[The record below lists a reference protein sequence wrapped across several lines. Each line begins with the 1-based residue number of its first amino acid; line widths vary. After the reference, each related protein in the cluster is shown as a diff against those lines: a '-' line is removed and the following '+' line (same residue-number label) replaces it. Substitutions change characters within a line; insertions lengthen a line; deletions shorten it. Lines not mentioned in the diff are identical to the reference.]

1 MKKSFEFFVARRYLT
16 ARGKDTFLS
25 IITLISIGGVAV
37 GVMALV
43 VVISV
48 MNGFEIDLREK
59 ILGTTAHI
67 TFLHIGREGIDDYPA
82 AAAKVEKVEGVEAV
96 APFVFVEGILSSKH
110 DSIGAVIRG
119 VDMASHRKISTIED
133 KIVEGTMNFDVAR
146 KSELEP
152 KLGGYVPPRY
162 GIVLGVELARNLG
175 VDLNDTVTLISSQVI
190 WNPLAPVPPRL
201 RNFRVVGIFDVGMFE
216 FDSHLAYID
225 LKTAQEFLGIPGK
238 VNGLEIR
245 VDDVFEAPAVSA
257 RINDAVGLPYFARD
271 WTVTH
276 EQLWAMLA
284 LEKHTMFVIL
294 TLIILVAAFNILA
307 TLIMIVIE
315 KTREIGIM
323 KAMGA
328 TNGAVVRIF
337 ILKGFIIGTLGT
349 ALGLAAG
356 LGLCH
361 ILKKYQFV
369 QLPAEVYALRTLPV
383 VVQSW
388 DVLFICLVALAIS
401 VAATIYPAWRA
412 ARLEPVEAIQ
422 HE

>member
-1 MKKSFEFFVARRYLT
+1 MKKSFELFVARRYLT
-16 ARGKDTFLS
+16 AKGKDTFLS
-25 IITLISIGGVAV
+25 VITLISIGGVTL
-37 GVMALV
+37 GVTALV

-67 TFLHIGREGIDDYPA
+67 TVLHVGREGITDYPEVA
-82 AAAKVEKVEGVEAV
+82 AEVERVEGVEAV

-119 VDMASHRKISTIED
+119 VDMASHREISTIED
-133 KIVEGTMNFDVAR
+133 KIVEGTMDFDVAK
-146 KSELEP
+146 KSTLEP
-152 KLGGYVPPRY
+152 ELGGYVPPDD

-175 VDLNDTVTLISSQVI
+175 VDLNDTVTLISPQVI
-190 WNPLAPVPPRL
+190 WNPLAPVPPKMK
-201 RNFRVVGIFDVGMFE
+201 NFRVVGIFDVGMFE
-216 FDSHLAYID
+216 FDSSLAYID
-225 LKTAQEFLGIPGK
+225 LKTAQEFLAIPRK
-238 VNGLEIR
+238 VNGLEVR
-245 VDDVFEAPAVSA
+245 VADVFDAPAVSA
-257 RINDAVGLPYFARD
+257 RINDALGLPYFARD

-276 EQLWAMLA
+276 EQLWTMLA

-294 TLIILVAAFNILA
+294 TLIILVAAFNVLS

-315 KTREIGIM
+315 KTPEIGIL

-337 ILKGFIIGTLGT
+337 VLKGLIIGTVGT
-349 ALGLAAG
+349 ALGVVAG
-356 LGLCH
+356 LGLCR
-361 ILKKYQFV
+361 ILERYQFV
-369 QLPAEVYALRTLPV
+369 KLPAEVYALRTLPV
-383 VVQSW
+383 VVQPL
-388 DVLFICLVALAIS
+388 DVLFICVVALAIS

>member
-1 MKKSFEFFVARRYLT
+1 MKKSFELFVARRYLT
-16 ARGKDTFLS
+16 AKGKDTFLS
-25 IITLISIGGVAV
+25 VITLISIGGVV
-37 GVMALV
+37 LGVMALV

-67 TFLHIGREGIDDYPA
+67 TVLHVGREGINNYPA
-82 AAAKVEKVEGVEAV
+82 VAAKVENVEGVEAA
-96 APFVFVEGILSSKH
+96 APFVFVEGILSSKR

-119 VDMASHRKISTIED
+119 VDMASHREISTIED
-133 KIVEGTMNFDVAR
+133 KIVEGTMDFDVAK
-146 KSELEP
+146 KSPLEA
-152 KLGGYVPPRY
+152 KLGGYVPPED

-175 VDLNDTVTLISSQVI
+175 VDLNDTVTLISPQVI
-190 WNPLAPVPPRL
+190 WNPLAPVPPKMK
-201 RNFRVVGIFDVGMFE
+201 NFRVVGIFDVGMYE
-216 FDSHLAYID
+216 FDSSLAYID
-225 LKTAQEFLGIPGK
+225 LETAQEFLAIPHK
-238 VNGLEIR
+238 VNGLEVR
-245 VDDVFEAPAVSA
+245 VADVFDAPAVSA

-276 EQLWAMLA
+276 EQLWTMLA

-294 TLIILVAAFNILA
+294 TLIILVAAFNILS

-315 KTREIGIM
+315 KTGEIGIL

-328 TNGAVVRIF
+328 TNGAIVRIF
-337 ILKGFIIGTLGT
+337 LLNGLIIGTVGT
-349 ALGLAAG
+349 ALGLVAG
-356 LGLCH
+356 LGLCRV
-361 ILKKYQFV
+361 LQKYQFV
-369 QLPAEVYALRTLPV
+369 ELPAEVYALRTLPV
-383 VVQSW
+383 VVQPL
-388 DVLFICLVALAIS
+388 DIALICVMALAVS

>member
-1 MKKSFEFFVARRYLT
+1 MKKSFELFVARRYLT

-25 IITLISIGGVAV
+25 VITLISIGGVAV

-43 VVISV
+43 VVLSV

-67 TFLHIGREGIDDYPA
+67 TVLHIGREGITDYGAVA
-82 AAAKVEKVEGVEAV
+82 AEVERLEGVEAV
-96 APFVFVEGILSSKH
+96 APFVYVEGILSSKH

-119 VDMASHRKISTIED
+119 VDMESHRKISTIED
-133 KIVEGTMNFDVAR
+133 KIVDGTMDFDAA
-146 KSELEP
+146 KNSGLEP
-152 KLGGYVPPRY
+152 KFGGYVPPRD

-175 VDLNDTVTLISSQVI
+175 VDLNDTVTLISPQVI
-190 WNPLAPVPPRL
+190 WNPLAPVPPKMK
-201 RNFRVVGIFDVGMFE
+201 NFRVVGIFDVGMFE
-216 FDSHLAYID
+216 FDSSLAYID

-238 VNGLEIR
+238 VNGLE
-245 VDDVFEAPAVSA
+245 VNVADVFAAPEVSA
-257 RINDAVGLPYFARD
+257 RINEAVGLPYFARD

-276 EQLWAMLA
+276 EQLWTMLA
-284 LEKHTMFVIL
+284 LERHTMFIIL
-294 TLIILVAAFNILA
+294 SLIVLVAAFNILS

-315 KTREIGIM
+315 KTGEIGIM

-337 ILKGFIIGTLGT
+337 VLKGLIIGAVGT
-349 ALGLAAG
+349 TLGLAAG
-356 LGLCH
+356 LGLCA
-361 ILKKYQFV
+361 ILKKYQFIK
-369 QLPAEVYALRTLPV
+369 LPAEVYAMRALPV
-383 VVQSW
+383 VVQPT
-388 DVLFICLVALAIS
+388 DVVVICLVALAIS

>member
-1 MKKSFEFFVARRYLT
+1 MKKSFELFVARRYLT
-16 ARGKDTFLS
+16 AKGKDTFLS
-25 IITLISIGGVAV
+25 VITLISIGGVTL
-37 GVMALV
+37 GVTALV

-67 TFLHIGREGIDDYPA
+67 TVLHVGREGITDYPEVA
-82 AAAKVEKVEGVEAV
+82 AEVERVEGVEAV

-119 VDMASHRKISTIED
+119 VDMASHREISTIED
-133 KIVEGTMNFDVAR
+133 KIVEGTMDFDVAK
-146 KSELEP
+146 KSTLEP
-152 KLGGYVPPRY
+152 GLGGYVPPDD

-175 VDLNDTVTLISSQVI
+175 VDLNDTVTLISPQVI
-190 WNPLAPVPPRL
+190 WNPLAPVPPKMK
-201 RNFRVVGIFDVGMFE
+201 NFRVVGIFDVGMFE
-216 FDSHLAYID
+216 FDSSLAYID
-225 LKTAQEFLGIPGK
+225 LKTAQEFLAIPHK
-238 VNGLEIR
+238 VNGLEVR
-245 VDDVFEAPAVSA
+245 VADVFDAPLVSA

-271 WTVTH
+271 WTITH
-276 EQLWAMLA
+276 EQLWTMLA

-294 TLIILVAAFNILA
+294 TLIILVAAFNILS

-315 KTREIGIM
+315 KTAEIGIM

-337 ILKGFIIGTLGT
+337 VLEGLIIGTVGT
-349 ALGLAAG
+349 ALGVVAG
-356 LGLCH
+356 LGLCRV
-361 ILKKYQFV
+361 LERYQFV
-369 QLPAEVYALRTLPV
+369 KLPAEVYALRTLPV
-383 VVQSW
+383 VVQPL
-388 DVLFICLVALAIS
+388 DVLFICVVALAIS

>member
-1 MKKSFEFFVARRYLT
+1 MKKSFELFVARRYLT
-16 ARGKDTFLS
+16 AKGKDTFLS
-25 IITLISIGGVAV
+25 VITLISIGGVAV

-67 TFLHIGREGIDDYPA
+67 TVLHVGREGISDYPA
-82 AAAKVEKVEGVEAV
+82 VAAKVEKVEGVEAV

-119 VDMASHRKISTIED
+119 VDMESHHKISTIED
-133 KIVEGTMNFDVAR
+133 KIIEGTMDFDVAKR
-146 KSELEP
+146 SPLEP
-152 KLGGYVPPRY
+152 KLGGYVPPEN
-162 GIVLGVELARNLG
+162 GIVMGVELARNLG
-175 VDLNDTVTLISSQVI
+175 VDLNDTVTLISPQVI
-190 WNPLAPVPPRL
+190 WNPLAPVPPKMK
-201 RNFRVVGIFDVGMFE
+201 NFRVVGIFDVGMFE
-216 FDSHLAYID
+216 FDSSLAYID
-225 LKTAQEFLGIPGK
+225 LKTAQEFLGIPHK
-238 VNGLEIR
+238 VNGLE
-245 VDDVFEAPAVSA
+245 VKVADVFDAPAVSA
-257 RINDAVGLPYFARD
+257 RINDTVGLPYFARD

-276 EQLWAMLA
+276 EQLWAMLS

-294 TLIILVAAFNILA
+294 TLIILVAAFNILS

-315 KTREIGIM
+315 KTAEIGIM

-328 TNGAVVRIF
+328 PNGAVVRIF
-337 ILKGFIIGTLGT
+337 VLKGLIIGAVG
-349 ALGLAAG
+349 AVIGLAAG
-356 LGLCH
+356 LVLCRA
-361 ILKKYQFV
+361 LAKYQFIK
-369 QLPAEVYALRTLPV
+369 LPAEVYALRTLPV
-383 VVQSW
+383 VVEPW
-388 DVLFICLVALAIS
+388 DIVLICVIALGIS

>member
-1 MKKSFEFFVARRYLT
+1 MKKSFELFVARRYLT

-25 IITLISIGGVAV
+25 VITLISIGGVAV

-43 VVISV
+43 VVLSV

-67 TFLHIGREGIDDYPA
+67 TVLHIGREGITDYPA
-82 AAAKVEKVEGVEAV
+82 VEAKVARVEGVEAV
-96 APFVFVEGILSSKH
+96 APFVYVEGILSSKH

-119 VDMASHRKISTIED
+119 VDMESHRKISTIED
-133 KIVEGTMNFDVAR
+133 KIVEGTMDFNAAR
-146 KSELEP
+146 ESGLEA
-152 KLGGYVPPRY
+152 KLGGYVPPAD

-175 VDLNDTVTLISSQVI
+175 VDLNDTVTLISPQVV
-190 WNPLAPVPPRL
+190 WNPLAPVPPKMK
-201 RNFRVVGIFDVGMFE
+201 NFRVVGIFDVGMYE
-216 FDSHLAYID
+216 FDSSLAYID
-225 LKTAQEFLGIPGK
+225 LKTAQEFLGIPDK
-238 VNGLEIR
+238 VNGLE
-245 VDDVFEAPAVSA
+245 VKVADVFAAPAVSA
-257 RINDAVGLPYFARD
+257 RINEAVGLPYFARD

-276 EQLWAMLA
+276 EQLWTMLA
-284 LEKHTMFVIL
+284 LERHTMFIIL
-294 TLIILVAAFNILA
+294 SLIVLVAAFNILS

-315 KTREIGIM
+315 KTGEIGIM

-337 ILKGFIIGTLGT
+337 VLKGLIIGAVGT
-349 ALGLAAG
+349 TLGLAAG
-356 LGLCH
+356 LVLCAV
-361 ILKKYQFV
+361 LQKYQFV
-369 QLPAEVYALRTLPV
+369 KLPAEVYAMRTLPV
-383 VVQSW
+383 VVQPT
-388 DVLFICLVALAIS
+388 DVVLICLVALAIS